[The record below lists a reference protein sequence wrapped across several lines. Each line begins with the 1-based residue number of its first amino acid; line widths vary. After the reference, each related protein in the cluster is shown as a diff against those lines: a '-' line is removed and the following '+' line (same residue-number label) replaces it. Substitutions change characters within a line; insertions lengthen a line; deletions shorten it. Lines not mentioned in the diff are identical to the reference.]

1 MKKSQTIRHLLGF
14 TQTEMALILNL
25 PRRHYSAYEAGKG
38 KIPLAATCLIAEM
51 LGHIQAP
58 QTTMQPSAFVQNQM
72 MELHRELERSLKE
85 NEYQQL
91 LTARRV
97 AAIELRYTTKM
108 QVLELIAFLSLRDE
122 ATEMASAAALRT
134 ISRNA
139 FISLKGQGLATLSK
153 LKLRLELLQLEKMLL
168 DAEMRKMRSYI
179 DFIGNKE

>member
-1 MKKSQTIRHLLGF
+1 
-14 TQTEMALILNL
+14 
-25 PRRHYSAYEAGKG
+25 
-38 KIPLAATCLIAEM
+38 
-51 LGHIQAP
+51 
-58 QTTMQPSAFVQNQM
+58 
-72 MELHRELERSLKE
+72 
-85 NEYQQL
+85 
-91 LTARRV
+91 V